1 MKTIE
6 WDIQARIVKNW
17 GNHKR
22 FRWGETDE
30 SVFIT
35 TDGIVGYYIL
45 KPLFLLDTQKM
56 IQKNLMPMNVTCLC
70 GRDED
75 YNDAKIAGSEMH
87 DIELYVLKSETA
99 KCYVNRKTFK
109 EFVADGFTYQIFT
122 DKTPIRIYYRSHLF
136 AIVMP
141 VQEKRS

>member
-22 FRWGETDE
+22 LCWGETDE

-35 TDGIVGYYIL
+35 TDGVVGYYIL

-56 IQKNLMPMNVTCLC
+56 IQKNYAPSNVKNFC
-70 GRDED
+70 GCDED
-75 YNDAKIAGSEMH
+75 YEDAKIAGSEMR
-87 DIELYVLKSETA
+87 DEELYVLKSESS
-99 KCYVNRKTFK
+99 KCYVKRKVFK
-109 EFVADGFTYQIFT
+109 EFVGEGFTYQIFT
-122 DKTPIRIYYRSHLF
+122 DKTPIRIYYRAHLF

-141 VQEKRS
+141 CR